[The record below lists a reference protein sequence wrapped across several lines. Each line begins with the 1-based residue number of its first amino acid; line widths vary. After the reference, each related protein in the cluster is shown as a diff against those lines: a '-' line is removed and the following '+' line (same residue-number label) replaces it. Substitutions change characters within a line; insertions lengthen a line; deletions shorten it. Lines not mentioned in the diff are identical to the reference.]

1 MSESIENTFEQD
13 LERAHHLEQ
22 FLRDIAKIR
31 NELWRLDEVVQ
42 EHNDKADSFD
52 YCDVRTAKFE
62 EAERVRYIRTL
73 ISDLHAAF

>member
-1 MSESIENTFEQD
+1 MSESIKNAFEQD
-13 LERAHHLEQ
+13 LERAQHLEQ

-31 NELWRLDEVVQ
+31 SELWRLDEVVQ

-62 EAERVRYIRTL
+62 EVERVRYIRTL
-73 ISDLHAAF
+73 IADLRAAF